1 MVSLPQSATTAI
13 LTNLLVRCASR
24 FSFLEFATALEAEY
38 PKVLAKRMA
47 ACLRRQAER
56 QQLQLGPRLSS
67 AQKAR
72 HAWGV
77 QTVKGQS
84 LIPEFKDFCHVDAAQ
99 NKPGYR
105 LLATPLQGA
114 QHTELPSED
123 EKQHESEQKRVRKT
137 FKYGIQ
143 WKPEEFLSR
152 RNLSCIQRIP
162 KKLCHKC

>member
-1 MVSLPQSATTAI
+1 MNDAAFTQWFAALVATNFHACMHGANSTSERASWLLLDCMVSLLQSATTAI

-77 QTVKGQS
+77 QTVKAQP
-84 LIPEFKDFCHVDAAQ
+84 LIP
-99 NKPGYR
+99 
-105 LLATPLQGA
+105 
-114 QHTELPSED
+114 
-123 EKQHESEQKRVRKT
+123 
-137 FKYGIQ
+137 
-143 WKPEEFLSR
+143 
-152 RNLSCIQRIP
+152 
-162 KKLCHKC
+162 

>member
-1 MVSLPQSATTAI
+1 MQHSHNGLQHWWQQIFMPVCMGRTQQANAQSATTAI

-77 QTVKGQS
+77 QTVKAQP
-84 LIPEFKDFCHVDAAQ
+84 LIP
-99 NKPGYR
+99 
-105 LLATPLQGA
+105 
-114 QHTELPSED
+114 
-123 EKQHESEQKRVRKT
+123 
-137 FKYGIQ
+137 
-143 WKPEEFLSR
+143 
-152 RNLSCIQRIP
+152 
-162 KKLCHKC
+162 